1 MVPILALLEGGF
13 ILAAAGGALLVL
25 GRPELAGWHDLAEVL
40 AGAGTLAL
48 SCLLAFCYAGVYD
61 RRVIRSFEAFLG
73 SVPRVIAAAVF
84 RMFLAAQ
91 LVPAARV
98 LDDPIESS
106 VLFAIAVIFGPILL
120 LRAVVSRVVR
130 SRRFVQRLLIVGA
143 SPLGW
148 RLVHE
153 IESRLDYRY
162 AVAATVDATAEPAD
176 APIVTAPLDRLDE
189 IVDGIRPDM
198 IVLALADWRGRLPV
212 RELLKARVYRGIPI
226 EDCVEVYERLTG
238 KLAIEALTPSHLI
251 FSEGFRQSRL
261 TQVVRRSV
269 SVLIATVGLVA
280 TAPLFALIALAI
292 TLDSPGPVLF
302 AQRRLGLH
310 GRPFVLM
317 KFRTMHPTSAPRSE
331 WEQDNRDRLTRVGR
345 WLRRF
350 WLDELPQLVNVLRG
364 DMNLVGPRPHPLTN
378 LELMILA
385 VRNLNEVSGDAIPYY
400 SLRCSV
406 RPGIT
411 GWAQVHYRYA
421 NTLEEEME
429 KVRYD
434 FYYLRHMSFWLDLQ
448 ILFETVKI
456 VFTGHS
462 VADVEARRPRRR
474 ERRLTMRVDRAARRI
489 RRLSGLPWR
498 APDPADSAWRGSL
511 QFSNT
516 YEAGTLGPPPSP
528 DEPLPRP

>member
-84 RMFLAAQ
+84 LMFLAAQ

-162 AVAATVDATAEPAD
+162 AVAAIADDTADPAD
-176 APIVTAPLDRLDE
+176 APIVTGPLDRLDE

-226 EDCVEVYERLTG
+226 EEGVEVYERLTG

-350 WLDELPQLVNVLRG
+350 WLDELPQLVNILRG
-364 DMNLVGPRPHPLTN
+364 DMDLVGPRPHPVSNAN
-378 LELMILA
+378 LFIRS
-385 VRNLNEVSGDAIPYY
+385 VPYY
-400 SLRCSV
+400 SLRMAV
-406 RPGIT
+406 RPGLT
-411 GWAQVHYRYA
+411 GWAQVRNGYA
-421 NTLEEEME
+421 NNLNEETE
-429 KVRYD
+429 KMRYD
-434 FYYLRHMSFWLDLQ
+434 LYYIKHRSMWLDLL
-448 ILFETVKI
+448 ILFETVRVMLGARGRDAVEEHAI
-456 VFTGHS
+456 EPRHGGPVPATPAAAPLTPAAGANTAGRTGGGGTGAWLGYQPAADGEAVGAAGEAMRPSSFEVF
-462 VADVEARRPRRR
+462 V
-474 ERRLTMRVDRAARRI
+474 
-489 RRLSGLPWR
+489 
-498 APDPADSAWRGSL
+498 
-511 QFSNT
+511 
-516 YEAGTLGPPPSP
+516 GP
-528 DEPLPRP
+528 E